1 MFASV
6 SSARS
11 GGYSAPMAPEWLP
24 PLALTISP
32 NVEVGSL
39 AVALATLALAV
50 ITWRLAR
57 TATRSTEAAERSAT
71 VSERAAA
78 VAERSADA
86 AEHTAR
92 MAQLEVDSI
101 DMPYVIATYLPG
113 RPGGAGIERRPAQ
126 PILREITSDGEEVLR
141 CRVLNIGSGP
151 GIVLDLVLRS
161 GDINVASGL
170 PAHLPLSAG
179 GEAFAAV
186 PSPAWPP
193 PLSTG
198 ELQVEYMHSNGTRY
212 VTTSAVDFGKQD
224 MLVCRT
230 YERSL
235 SSSQADAPA
244 LAP

>member
-1 MFASV
+1 MPV
-6 SSARS
+6 
-11 GGYSAPMAPEWLP
+11 
-24 PLALTISP
+24 ALTISH

-57 TATRSTEAAERSAT
+57 TATTSTKAAERSAT

-78 VAERSADA
+78 VAERSANA

-113 RPGGAGIERRPAQ
+113 RPGGIGIGPMPPQ
-126 PILREITSDGEEVLR
+126 PIRRDLTSDGEEVLR

-151 GIVLDLVLRS
+151 GIVLDLCLRS
-161 GDINVASGL
+161 DDLDVASGL

-193 PLSTG
+193 SPG
-198 ELQVEYMHSNGTRY
+198 DGVLQVEYMHSNGKRY
-212 VTTSAVDFGKQD
+212 VTVSAVDFAEHE
-224 MLVCRT
+224 MVVCRT
-230 YERSL
+230 YERS
-235 SSSQADAPA
+235 QIVPA
-244 LAP
+244 LSGSQIDTSPP